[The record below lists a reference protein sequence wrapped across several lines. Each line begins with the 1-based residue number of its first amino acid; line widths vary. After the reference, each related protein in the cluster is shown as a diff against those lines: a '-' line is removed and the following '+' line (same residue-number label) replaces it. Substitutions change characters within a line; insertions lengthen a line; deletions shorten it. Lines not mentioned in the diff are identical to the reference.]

1 MFLPLSEALSGR
13 QRGSDRTESDRR
25 PQFRIEDPPGHRWE
39 WAPDVH
45 PYLGCQSSRT
55 PGPAA
60 ARPRYSARPDLP
72 RNHGRDALANS
83 MRTRATAATIPGGG
97 SADSEPPCSARKDVV
112 SSQRLG
118 QHCRVGADRVL
129 AGRVPSGCTA
139 GTNASLSILC
149 LRGHSRDPDLLSP
162 TRRARSSDRQ
172 QVACW
177 GSMPHRPQAVHS
189 DGRSVTRLSSMTIC
203 ARSNPSS
210 SGTTSIW
217 PFSMWSKVNSA
228 NSGA

>member
-1 MFLPLSEALSGR
+1 VGAGSSRAPSAMSEGSVKQIAYRHLRIPVSLRKRAVAAVAACVRPLLQTAAL
-13 QRGSDRTESDRR
+13 QDRR
-25 PQFRIEDPPGHRWE
+25 STWSPIGIGSRFPP
-39 WAPDVH
+39 V
-45 PYLGCQSSRT
+45 SRSPIFT
-55 PGPAA
+55 TAGPAA
-60 ARPRYSARPDLP
+60 VRPRYSARPDLP
-72 RNHGRDALANS
+72 RDHGRDALANS

-97 SADSEPPCSARKDVV
+97 FADLGPPCSARKDVL

-172 QVACW
+172 PVAC
-177 GSMPHRPQAVHS
+177 
-189 DGRSVTRLSSMTIC
+189 
-203 ARSNPSS
+203 
-210 SGTTSIW
+210 
-217 PFSMWSKVNSA
+217 
-228 NSGA
+228 